1 MKRFMLANLVFLF
14 SIGAFAGTRD
24 FRINRNAVEN
34 GYAVAWGVPGQK
46 TDFEAI
52 EKDDKK
58 VDEFINTAVV
68 HNYLVDIEQ
77 DRILLDLTGN
87 NPDSEVDYRLGD
99 YHIGNHF
106 NIALSNIEIDNK
118 GGFDREAIAVIENNK
133 WSNQLTK
140 IVILNREGKETTVSA
155 ELPDAQEKI
164 MTAIREKLTK
174 EQWKKLSE
182 GAINISL
189 ETSFLEKYGYVNVVR
204 LDSAIPKSDD
214 PGVAVSAYVQ
224 LSIKDGKTEAK
235 VLSLKYKKVTF

>member
-1 MKRFMLANLVFLF
+1 MKRFVLANLVFLF
-14 SIGAFAGTRD
+14 SISAFAGARE

-34 GYAVAWGVPGQK
+34 GYAIGWGVPGQK
-46 TDFEAI
+46 IDFEAL

-68 HNYLVDIEQ
+68 HNYLVDLEQ
-77 DRILLDLTGN
+77 DKILLDLTGN
-87 NPDSEVDYRLGD
+87 DPDSEVDYHLGD

-106 NIALSNIEIDNK
+106 NIALSNVEVGNK
-118 GGFDREAIAVIENNK
+118 GGYDREAIAVIENNK

-140 IVILNREGKETTVSA
+140 IVIISREGKEDKVSV

-164 MTAIREKLTK
+164 MTAIRTKLTK
-174 EQWKKLSE
+174 EQLKKFDE
-182 GAINISL
+182 GAVNIGL
-189 ETSFLEKYGYVNVVR
+189 ETSFLEKYGYVNVIR
-204 LDSAIPKSDD
+204 LESAVPKSED

-235 VLSLKYKKVTF
+235 VLSLKYTKIK